1 MAKSL
6 NAFLR
11 MLEEK
16 YSQNFLRVKEQ
27 LDPNRHELAAFHE
40 LLEEKNQNPV
50 IIFENVKN
58 VRGEK
63 SSFPLAHNLFVNRS
77 LCALAIGEDPS
88 NNQMGLGIRF
98 GEIEKVEGPLEVL
111 KQADAPVME
120 NVRRG
125 EDADVTF
132 LPAARYHEKDV
143 GPYFVMDCI
152 MKGRSGDFYD
162 VTPTKNL
169 VYGPRRLSLSAHG
182 HHHLSRI
189 QAEYEAAGEQTPI
202 AIVLGHHPAFTL
214 GSCAM
219 MPYKNDDYKTI
230 ASFMGE
236 ALRLTPSV
244 SLGDDFLVPAD
255 AEIIIEGM
263 IAPGVKDW
271 QNPFGEISGH
281 YQNRMQVPV
290 VDVTAI
296 CYKND
301 AIMQGLMPGHAEHI
315 IMGGLPKEGSVYHAI
330 KKVVPEVTAI
340 HLPHYGMGRFA
351 AHIAVNKKTFRD
363 VTVAAMVAAAEM
375 PNLKIA
381 IVVDSEI
388 DVFNDTEVMWAATTQ
403 ARWDKDA
410 TVIPKVQSFR
420 GWLGDAII
428 IIDATHHEDV
438 PDYPERNRIPA
449 DALKRVRE
457 KLGL

>member
-6 NAFLR
+6 SGFLK
-11 MLEEK
+11 MLEED
-16 YSQNFLRVKEQ
+16 YPQNFRRIKDQ
-27 LDPNRHELAAFHE
+27 LDPNQHELAAFHK
-40 LLEEKNQNPV
+40 LLEEKNENPV

-58 VRGEK
+58 LRGEK

-88 NNQMGLGIRF
+88 NNQMGLGVRF
-98 GEIEKVEGPLEVL
+98 GEIEKVEGPIEVL
-111 KQADAPVME
+111 NQADAPVMK
-120 NVRRG
+120 NVQRG
-125 EDADVTF
+125 EEADVTF
-132 LPAARYHEKDV
+132 LPAARYHEKDA

-182 HHHLSRI
+182 HHHLARI
-189 QAEYEAAGEQTPI
+189 IEEYEEAGEATPI

-236 ALRLTPSV
+236 ALRLTPSLT
-244 SLGDDFLVPAD
+244 LGDDFLVPAD

-263 IAPGVKDW
+263 VPPGVRDW

-296 CYKND
+296 YYKNN
-301 AIMQGLMPGHAEHI
+301 AIMQGLMPSHAEHI
-315 IMGGLPKEGSVYHAI
+315 ILGGLPKEGSVYHAI

-340 HLPHYGMGRFA
+340 HLPHYAMGRFA
-351 AHIAVNKKTFRD
+351 AHIAVKKNTFRD
-363 VTVAAMVAAAEM
+363 VTVSAMVAAAEM
-375 PNLKIA
+375 PNMKMA
-381 IVVDSEI
+381 IVVDEEI
-388 DVFNDTEVMWAATTQ
+388 DVFNQTEVMWAVTTR
-403 ARWDKDA
+403 ARWDKDI

-428 IIDATHHEDV
+428 IIDATQHEDV
-438 PDYPERNRIPA
+438 PNYPERNVIPEQA
-449 DALKRVRE
+449 IKRLKER
-457 KLGL
+457 GF

>member
-6 NAFLR
+6 DSFLK
-11 MLEEK
+11 MLEAR
-16 YSQNFLRVKEQ
+16 YSQNFLRVKDQ
-27 LDPNRHELAAFHE
+27 LDPNQHELAAFHK
-40 LLEEKNQNPV
+40 LLEEKNRNPV
-50 IIFENVKN
+50 ILFENVKN

-63 SSFPLAHNLFVNRS
+63 SPFPLAHNLFVTRS
-77 LCALAIGEDPS
+77 LCAIAIGEDPS

-98 GEIEKVEGPLEVL
+98 GEIENVEGPLDVV

-120 NVRRG
+120 NVQRG

-143 GPYFVMDCI
+143 GPYFVMACV
-152 MKGRSGDFYD
+152 MKAKSGDFYD

-169 VYGPRRLSLSAHG
+169 IYGPRRLSLSSHG
-182 HHHLSRI
+182 HHHLARI
-189 QAEYEAAGEQTPI
+189 LAEYEAVGESAPI
-202 AIVLGHHPAFTL
+202 AIVLGHHPAFYL

-219 MPYKNDDYKTI
+219 MPYGNHDYKTI

-236 ALRLTPSV
+236 ALRLTPAQT
-244 SLGDDFLVPAD
+244 LGSDFLVPAD

-263 IAPGVKDW
+263 IKPGIRDW

-290 VDVTAI
+290 IDVTAI
-296 CYKND
+296 CFKNN
-301 AIMQGLMPGHAEHI
+301 AIMQGVMPGHAEHI

-340 HLPHYGMGRFA
+340 YLPHYGMGRFA
-351 AHIAVNKKTFRD
+351 AHIAVKKRNFRD
-363 VTVAAMVAAAEM
+363 VTVSAMIAAAEM
-375 PNLKIA
+375 PNMKIA
-381 IVVDSEI
+381 IVVDDDI
-388 DVFNDTEVMWAATTQ
+388 DVFNETEVMWAVTTQ
-403 ARWDKDA
+403 ARWDKDI

-420 GWLGDAII
+420 GWLGDAIV

-438 PDYPERNRIPA
+438 PNYPERNVIPEEA
-449 DALKRVRE
+449 IKRLKER
-457 KLGL
+457 GF

>member
-1 MAKSL
+1 MGKSL
-6 NAFLR
+6 NSFLR
-11 MLEEK
+11 MVEEK
-16 YSQNFLRVKEQ
+16 YPQNFLRVKEQ
-27 LDPNRHELAAFHE
+27 LDPNQHELAAFHKI
-40 LLEEKNQNPV
+40 LEEKRQNPV
-50 IIFENVKN
+50 IFFENVKN
-58 VRGEK
+58 VKGER
-63 SSFPLAHNLFVNRS
+63 SVFPLAHNLFVNRS

-88 NNQMGLGIRF
+88 NNQMSLGIRF
-98 GEIEKVEGPLEVL
+98 GEIEKVEGRLDIV
-111 KQADAPVME
+111 KQADAPVLE
-120 NVRRG
+120 NVQLG
-125 EDADVTF
+125 EEADVTL

-152 MKGRSGDFYD
+152 MKGKSGDFYD

-169 VYGPRRLSLSAHG
+169 IYGPRRMSLSSHG
-182 HHHLSRI
+182 HHHLARI
-189 QAEYEAAGEQTPI
+189 IAEYEARGEATPI

-219 MPYKNDDYKTI
+219 MPYGNHDYKTI

-236 ALRLTPSV
+236 PLALTPSA
-244 SLGDDFLVPAD
+244 SLGEDFLIPAD
-255 AEIIIEGM
+255 SEIVIEG
-263 IAPGVKDW
+263 IIQPGVRDW

-290 VDVTAI
+290 IEVTAV
-296 CYKND
+296 CYRDN
-301 AIMQGLMPGHAEHI
+301 AVMQGLMPGHAEHI

-351 AHIAVNKKTFRD
+351 AHIAVDKKTFRD

-388 DVFNDTEVMWAATTQ
+388 DVFNDTEVMWAVTTQ

-410 TVIPKVQSFR
+410 SVIPKVQSFR

-438 PDYPERNRIPA
+438 PDYPERNRIPP

-457 KLGL
+457 RLDL